1 MMEYAP
7 GGELFVRLAEVGR
20 YSEQEARPIFAQIA
34 SAVEYMHERNF
45 IHRDLKAE
53 NVFFAKNYPTARK
66 HTNHNKN
73 GFLSASL
80 GHNKKM
86 EDFTDIQVKVG
97 DFGFAT
103 QVDKIDQHLTT
114 FCGSPPY
121 AAPELFQD
129 DHYFGPSVDIWAL
142 GILLYLMVTGSM
154 PFKGTTVAELKH
166 SILDGHFEMPDYL
179 SANCI
184 DLISGILKR
193 RPDWRLTLKQVNT
206 KYRIFGLDILR
217 SAAKSFTLIERFIFV
232 RKSPLHLFPMCLLF
246 MYSRS
251 PLCVRM
257 VITQLFLWPRCVKAS
272 GCGE

>member
-206 KYRIFGLDILR
+206 KYRKFGLDILR

-232 RKSPLHLFPMCLLF
+232 RKSPLHLFSHVFTVYVLSFSSLREDGDNPALF
-246 MYSRS
+246 M
-251 PLCVRM
+251 
-257 VITQLFLWPRCVKAS
+257 A
-272 GCGE
+272 